1 MPIVHIHRLGDTTS
15 PLTAWSAIQKDDGIN
30 FICLCHAKNNTL
42 TDTLHRMC
50 TDYVVDTHITRDNA
64 LHIFTEILEEIN
76 HNLNTLYLQH
86 KKSDVSIFL
95 GLLVDSHLHFSMF
108 GTELT
113 GIIVS
118 EKNIEDILSDMD
130 TGEGHFVYD
139 SHGDIRE
146 NETLYIFAPKIDTHV
161 IGNECSTLGHLP
173 TTERLQL
180 IGERIER
187 SYTTDGMIISIGEEK
202 EQVQK
207 KENWNTWKI
216 QSKRHPKVLME
227 NMAQV
232 SNNSIKKIQE
242 TFVTLS
248 KETQNWVI
256 ISGIFLSVVLLYL
269 VITSLIRSQYTIF
282 VPQKYRDMVAEAR
295 VNLDDA
301 TRMIDQPENFWPAV
315 TRVRDIIKE
324 VKTADVLKVDVAQLE
339 NDIAVLEKAVNKVT
353 SLRPEDYVNIYS
365 FSQNT
370 DSLPF
375 SIHSYET
382 KLSFVTKDKIIG
394 PFSPGESPKEY
405 PIPNGEK
412 YTFSDVDSEWRVYLG
427 TDKDKIYIFDKW
439 VYNIQNIQ
447 QVGGWDKALDIS
459 IYNSNIYLL
468 GADRK
473 QIYKHRRQAENT
485 YSGRSFV
492 IADTQAKGIIDIDID
507 GSVWILS
514 GTAENIGTE
523 KILTAPKYERR
534 AITINGLGINTFQNF
549 NPETTKIYTGE
560 SYQEVY
566 ILADNRIW
574 IFVPSSRR
582 FSDVR
587 FMTYIGQID
596 APNTI
601 ITDIAIE
608 QDGDVRK
615 IYFGS
620 PKSGIFS
627 TKITV
632 KDNKILILPSQ

>member
-1 MPIVHIHRLGDTTS
+1 
-15 PLTAWSAIQKDDGIN
+15 
-30 FICLCHAKNNTL
+30 
-42 TDTLHRMC
+42 MC
-50 TDYVVDTHITRDNA
+50 TDYIVDAHITHDNA

-76 HNLNTLYLQH
+76 HSLNTLYLQH
-86 KKSDVSIFL
+86 KKSDVSVFL

-108 GTELT
+108 GKELT

-118 EKNIEDILSDMD
+118 DKNVEDILSDMD

-139 SHGDIRE
+139 SHGDIRD
-146 NETLYIFAPKIDTHV
+146 NETLYIFSPKIDSHV
-161 IGNECSTLGHLP
+161 IGNECSNLGHLP
-173 TTERLQL
+173 ATERLQL

-187 SYTTDGMIISIGEEK
+187 SYVTDGMIMSIGEER

-207 KENWNTWKI
+207 KGNWSAGKI
-216 QSKRHPKVLME
+216 TSKRHPKVIME
-227 NMAQV
+227 SVAQV
-232 SNNSIKKIQE
+232 SNNGIKKIQD
-242 TFVTLS
+242 TFITLS

-256 ISGIFLSVVLLYL
+256 ISGIFLSVILLYL

-282 VPQKYRDMVAEAR
+282 VPQKYRDLVAEAR

-315 TRVRDIIKE
+315 TRVREIIQT

-339 NDIAVLEKAVNKVT
+339 NDVAVLEKAVNKVT
-353 SLRPEDYVNIYS
+353 SLRPEDYVGIYT
-365 FSQNT
+365 FTKTT

-382 KLSFVTKDKIIG
+382 NISLVTKDAIIW
-394 PFSPGESPKEY
+394 PFSPGETPKEY

-412 YTFSDVDSEWRVYLG
+412 YTFSDVDSEGKIYMG

-439 VYNIQNIQ
+439 IYNIQNIQ

-459 IYNSNIYLL
+459 VYNSNIYLL
-468 GADRK
+468 WADRR
-473 QIYKHRRQAENT
+473 QVYKHRRQSENT

-492 IADTQAKGIIDIDID
+492 IADSQTKPIIDMDID
-507 GSVWILS
+507 GSVWLFS
-514 GTAENIGTE
+514 GSGENIGTE

-534 AITINGLGINTFQNF
+534 TITINSLGINTFQNF
-549 NPETTKIYTGE
+549 APETTKIYTGE
-560 SYQEVY
+560 SYQEIY

-574 IFVPSSRR
+574 VFVPSSRR
-582 FSDVR
+582 FNDVR

-596 APNTI
+596 APNII

-632 KDNKILILPSQ
+632 TDNKIHILPSQ

>member
-1 MPIVHIHRLGDTTS
+1 
-15 PLTAWSAIQKDDGIN
+15 
-30 FICLCHAKNNTL
+30 
-42 TDTLHRMC
+42 
-50 TDYVVDTHITRDNA
+50 
-64 LHIFTEILEEIN
+64 
-76 HNLNTLYLQH
+76 
-86 KKSDVSIFL
+86 
-95 GLLVDSHLHFSMF
+95 
-108 GTELT
+108 
-113 GIIVS
+113 
-118 EKNIEDILSDMD
+118 
-130 TGEGHFVYD
+130 
-139 SHGDIRE
+139 
-146 NETLYIFAPKIDTHV
+146 
-161 IGNECSTLGHLP
+161 
-173 TTERLQL
+173 
-180 IGERIER
+180 
-187 SYTTDGMIISIGEEK
+187 
-202 EQVQK
+202 
-207 KENWNTWKI
+207 
-216 QSKRHPKVLME
+216 ME